1 MEEYTSEAET
11 NDDCEYTDEMPV
23 RSAKQGD
30 TLATA
35 TKKVL
40 AQLTASS
47 DYLAG
52 DRETLEM
59 PATYKEAQ
67 GAYYVGVKYSNKYVA
82 GVFNGGKSKFA
93 KVKSK
98 GACVAKLRE
107 TISSVQA
114 GKCDAALKA
123 AIAANIAAHNPNRR
137 KAKA

>member
-1 MEEYTSEAET
+1 MEKFTDQADAY
-11 NDDCEYTDEMPV
+11 NNDCEYTDEMPA
-23 RSAKQGD
+23 RSAKHGD

-40 AQLTASS
+40 AQLTANR

-52 DRETLEM
+52 DSETLEV
-59 PATYKEAQ
+59 PQTCKEAQ

-82 GVFNGGKSKFA
+82 GAFNGGKSKFA

-98 GACVAKLRE
+98 EACVAKLRE
-107 TISSVQA
+107 AIASLQA
-114 GKCDAALKA
+114 GQYDAALKA
-123 AIAANIAAHNPNRR
+123 AIAANIAAHNRR